1 MAGNMSTKKKVLLI
15 IILTFVIAGH
25 ICLFAAG
32 GSWRTAGIA
41 LLAVDLVTGF
51 MVIGAL
57 QEFRKMEKK

>member
-1 MAGNMSTKKKVLLI
+1 MLT

-25 ICLFAAG
+25 IWLFAAG

-41 LLAVDLVTGF
+41 LLAVDVVTGF
-51 MVIGAL
+51 MVFGAL